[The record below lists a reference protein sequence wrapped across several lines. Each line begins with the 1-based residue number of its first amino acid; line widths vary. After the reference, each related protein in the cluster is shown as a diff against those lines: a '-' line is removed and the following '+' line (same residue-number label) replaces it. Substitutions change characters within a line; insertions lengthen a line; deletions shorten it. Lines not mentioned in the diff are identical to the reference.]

1 MTLLFWSGISATW
14 HFSSHGGIFSL
25 NKSKIRCL
33 YLMKMTSS
41 HCCYNNNEMN
51 SGTTLCLEWA
61 ACRSWCQSPRG
72 VNQESLGEDDRL
84 RGLYLSIISSHSALD
99 FTDATGQR
107 KLPCW
112 LNLSS
117 KPFTVVRDI
126 LTLIFWS
133 WPELLFI
140 KPLRDESADLQLQSN
155 KLYCAAWKGFLAHI
169 ILQEICVDFWG
180 YFIFLSPFIH
190 LWL

>member
-1 MTLLFWSGISATW
+1 MGA
-14 HFSSHGGIFSL
+14 
-25 NKSKIRCL
+25 RCL
-33 YLMKMTSS
+33 YLTKMTSS
-41 HCCYNNNEMN
+41 YCHNKNEIN
-51 SGTTLCLEWA
+51 SGTTLCLELVT
-61 ACRSWCQSPRG
+61 CSCWCQSPPG
-72 VNQESLGEDDRL
+72 VNQESLEEDDSL
-84 RGLYLSIISSHSALD
+84 LGLYLSIISSHSALD

-117 KPFTVVRDI
+117 KPFTVVRDV

-140 KPLRDESADLQLQSN
+140 KPLRDESADVQLQSN

-169 ILQEICVDFWG
+169 ILQENWVDFWG
-180 YFIFLSPFIH
+180 YFIFLSSLFKCLFICDFGIF
-190 LWL
+190 